1 MVEGRVTTADSTGGC
16 NTLKTAQA
24 AGSVANEI
32 ATADLLQR
40 EAESAD
46 VGTLTEGRISPEDRA
61 AF

>member
-1 MVEGRVTTADSTGGC
+1 MVEGRVTTADST
-16 NTLKTAQA
+16 QA